1 MSTVINNPTPV
12 QPSNSEG
19 NSGNN
24 LVGTLFGLLAI
35 VLLGY
40 LFFVYALPM
49 LRQPQQVM
57 PKIEVPSKIDVNIN
71 KEK

>member
-12 QPSNSEG
+12 QPTNSEG

-24 LVGTLFGLLAI
+24 LVGTLFGLLALL
-35 VLLGY
+35 LLGY

-49 LRQPQQVM
+49 LRQPQQVV
-57 PKIEVPSKIDVNIN
+57 PNIEVPSEIDVNIN
-71 KEK
+71 REE

>member
-12 QPSNSEG
+12 QPTNSEG

-35 VLLGY
+35 LLLGY

-57 PKIEVPSKIDVNIN
+57 PKIEVPSEIDVNVN
-71 KEK
+71 REE

>member
-12 QPSNSEG
+12 QPANSEG

-35 VLLGY
+35 LLLGY

-57 PKIEVPSKIDVNIN
+57 PKIEVPSEIDVNIN
-71 KEK
+71 RE

>member
-12 QPSNSEG
+12 QSTNSEG

-24 LVGTLFGLLAI
+24 MLGTILGLLTI
-35 VLLGY
+35 LLLGY

-49 LRQPQQVM
+49 IRQPQQVM
-57 PKIEVPSKIDVNIN
+57 PNIEVPSEIDVNIN
-71 KEK
+71 RE

>member
-12 QPSNSEG
+12 QPANSEG

-35 VLLGY
+35 LLLGY

-57 PKIEVPSKIDVNIN
+57 PKIEVPSEIDVNIN
-71 KEK
+71 REE